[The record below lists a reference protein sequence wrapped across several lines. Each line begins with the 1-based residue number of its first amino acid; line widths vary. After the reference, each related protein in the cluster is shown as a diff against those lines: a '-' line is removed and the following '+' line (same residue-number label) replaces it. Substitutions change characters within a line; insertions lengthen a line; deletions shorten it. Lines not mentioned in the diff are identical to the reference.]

1 MRVIIHP
8 TYFSNLFS
16 PFSLFPFFFFFFC
29 TNNYPRSLSSPFLP
43 LSIVSLL
50 FRTNKNFKRIAFN
63 PKCLQ
68 FDETRVSLS
77 KTVVNSRPVKQR
89 VTVIS
94 INVIRVNPIHI
105 AKRFIHLDPSVS
117 HFSTRGDHS
126 ILHRTTEIPFIVS
139 VDYPSAVNK
148 T

>member
-16 PFSLFPFFFFFFC
+16 PFSLFPFFFFFFLQIIILA
-29 TNNYPRSLSSPFLP
+29 RSPPS
-43 LSIVSLL
+43 
-50 FRTNKNFKRIAFN
+50 FRFSRKNSKRIAFN

>member
-8 TYFSNLFS
+8 TYFSNLFP
-16 PFSLFPFFFFFFC
+16 PFSLFPFSSFFL
-29 TNNYPRSLSSPFLP
+29 YKQLSSLALLP
-43 LSIVSLL
+43 LSPPS
-50 FRTNKNFKRIAFN
+50 FRFSRKNSKRIAFN

-89 VTVIS
+89 VTVIL
-94 INVIRVNPIHI
+94 INVIRVNPIHII

-117 HFSTRGDHS
+117 HFFIHAWRSLDPSENDGDPVHRIIRLS
-126 ILHRTTEIPFIVS
+126 IGSE
-139 VDYPSAVNK
+139 
-148 T
+148 